1 MMKKTPILTTIKNNL
16 RVSILGPGLAA
27 MMIFTQH
34 NAMGS
39 LSTVDL
45 GTDSSFAVLAGSGIT
60 VTGPTT
66 ITGDIG
72 TAPTPA
78 ITGLGNVTLNGV
90 NQGNNA
96 VAQLAQNDLT
106 TAFND
111 AAGRPANTSYAGGFD
126 LAGLTLVSGVYNDS
140 SSLFLSGTLTL
151 DAQGNPNAVWI
162 IQAGSTLI
170 TASNSKVNLIGGAQ
184 ACHVFWEVGS
194 SATLGTYTD
203 FNGNILALT
212 SITAGTG
219 AIIDGRLL
227 AETGA
232 VTLDNN
238 TITEANCST
247 LMSPVPEA
255 ATVFAAM
262 VLLIPLG
269 VTTLRTWRKQRAVSH

>member
-1 MMKKTPILTTIKNNL
+1 MPIPTTVNNNMRASTVGL
-16 RVSILGPGLAA
+16 GLAA
-27 MMIFTQH
+27 MMIFTEH

-90 NQGNNA
+90 DQGNDA
-96 VAQLAQNDLT
+96 VTQLAQNDLT

-111 AAGRPANTSYAGGFD
+111 AAGRSANTSYVGGFD
-126 LAGLTLVSGVYNDS
+126 LAGLTLVPGVYNDS

-151 DAQGNPNAVWI
+151 DGQGNPNAVFI

-212 SITAGTG
+212 SITADTG

-238 TITEANCST
+238 TITEAICST
-247 LMSPVPEA
+247 VISPVPEA
-255 ATVFAAM
+255 TTVFAAM

-269 VTTLRTWRKQRAVSH
+269 VTTLRAWRQQRAVNH

>member
-1 MMKKTPILTTIKNNL
+1 MKTTLIPTTIKNNL
-16 RVSILGPGLAA
+16 RVSTMGLGLAA
-27 MMIFTQH
+27 TMLFTQH
-34 NAMGS
+34 NALGS

-45 GTDSSFAVLAGSGIT
+45 GTDSNFAVLAGSGIT

-90 NQGNNA
+90 NQGNDA

-111 AAGRPANTSYAGGFD
+111 AASRPANTSYAGGFN
-126 LAGLTLVSGVYNDS
+126 LAGLTLIPGVYNDS

-212 SITAGTG
+212 SITADTG

-238 TITEANCST
+238 TITAANCST

-255 ATVFAAM
+255 TTVFAGM
-262 VLLIPLG
+262 VLLIPFG
-269 VTTLRTWRKQRAVSH
+269 VTTLRAMRRQRAIAR